1 MNVINQQILSYQQS
15 DAGLLEQIEKE
26 TKNLEKHKADLTGL
40 YEEKSQLDE
49 KLDQA
54 DDVLDE
60 AKNSIRIWNRILPRR
75 NRQLRM
81 PKQILSSI

>member
-40 YEEKSQLDE
+40 YEEKSSWMR
-49 KLDQA
+49 
-54 DDVLDE
+54 
-60 AKNSIRIWNRILPRR
+60 NWIRQMMCLM
-75 NRQLRM
+75 RQKTVSGSGTGYYREGTGN
-81 PKQILSSI
+81 